1 VVAAPQVKR
10 ACAATDPK
18 NSGVIATETIADLRK
33 TVSAPAR
40 IRTCDTGFSS
50 SGLPSRSVNSQKP
63 LLSSR
68 SRVCCVST
76 LLAECR

>member
-33 TVSAPAR
+33 TV
-40 IRTCDTGFSS
+40 
-50 SGLPSRSVNSQKP
+50 
-63 LLSSR
+63 
-68 SRVCCVST
+68 
-76 LLAECR
+76 